1 MKLHVN
7 ARTCPNSRRLLVER
21 VLEQGWSVRAAAE
34 AAGVTDR
41 TVYRWLARWRQAGLS
56 GLLDRS
62 SRPLRSPRQVSAGKV
77 ELMRVLR
84 KLRMTAA
91 EIAEVLGMALST
103 VSLWLKRIGLGK
115 RSRLDPPEPPNRYER
130 RNPGELVHVDIK
142 TLGRISGLGAG
153 HRMVGHRQSQRTG
166 RRIDGKLIRQ
176 TRFEYVHV
184 MVDDYSRLAYAE
196 VLPTL
201 TADCAIGF
209 LRRAVDWFGSRGV
222 RIRAVMSDNGS
233 AYKAHSFSRAL
244 TQLGLRHQRTR
255 PYRPRTNGKA
265 ERFIQTLLNEWAYS
279 RIYGS
284 STERTQ
290 ALPQFLQRYN
300 YQRPHGSLSHQPP
313 ASRLT
318 NLVRNYI

>member
-1 MKLHVN
+1 MKLHGN

-21 VLEQGWSVRAAAE
+21 VLKQGWSVTAAAE

-41 TVYRWLARWRQAGLS
+41 TVYRWLGRWRREGEV

-62 SRPLRSPRQVSAGKV
+62 SRPHHSPRQLPARKV
-77 ELMRVLR
+77 ELIRSLR
-84 KLRMTAA
+84 RLRMTAA
-91 EIAEVLGMALST
+91 EIAEMLGLALST

-130 RNPGELVHVDIK
+130 RHAGELVHVDIK
-142 TLGRISGLGAG
+142 QLGRISTRGAG
-153 HRMVGHRQSQRTG
+153 HRVLGFGQRQSQIRPGHKRHQTG
-166 RRIDGKLIRQ
+166 
-176 TRFEYVHV
+176 FEYVHV

-201 TADCAIGF
+201 KASCAVPF
-209 LRRAVDWFGSRGV
+209 LRRAVTWFAEHGV
-222 RIRAVMSDNGS
+222 QVKAVMTDNGS
-233 AYKAHSFSRAL
+233 AYISDAHRKAL
-244 TQLGLRHQRTR
+244 TQLGLKHLRIK

-265 ERFIQTLLNEWAYS
+265 ERFIQTLLNEWAYN

-284 STERTQ
+284 CTERSK
-290 ALPQFLQRYN
+290 ALPLFLDRYN
-300 YQRPHGSLSHQPP
+300 YRRPHGSLGHHPP

-318 NLVRNYI
+318 NVIRNYN